1 MVTKTRLFF
10 RNCGFSTARFLSDN
24 ADVLKPRVL
33 KFFLNKDG
41 GAGYFIIGSKDH
53 RFGVEKFE
61 DIMRS
66 ENLNVEVI
74 NAFINNNDEY
84 KSFLAEHNHFNARP
98 LDKLCMYKVLARNS
112 FGVAR

>member
-1 MVTKTRLFF
+1 MDVIL
-10 RNCGFSTARFLSDN
+10 G
-24 ADVLKPRVL
+24 ADVVCQESDCYNIARVL
-33 KFFLNKDG
+33 KFFLNKDS

>member
-1 MVTKTRLFF
+1 
-10 RNCGFSTARFLSDN
+10 
-24 ADVLKPRVL
+24 
-33 KFFLNKDG
+33 
-41 GAGYFIIGSKDH
+41 
-53 RFGVEKFE
+53 
-61 DIMRS
+61 MRS

-74 NAFINNNDEY
+74 NAFINDNDEY